1 MIHLMDDQFKLELTP
16 KARVE
21 IQSGV
26 ASLTRVNW
34 VNSWVFFFII
44 IIFFQVWAFLLV
56 FNPVASSAQVGIYLE
71 WCYIP

>member
-1 MIHLMDDQFKLELTP
+1 MIHLMDDQFKLELTM

-26 ASLTRVNW
+26 ASLTHVNW
-34 VNSWVFFFII
+34 VNSWVFVIII
-44 IIFFQVWAFLLV
+44 IIFFQVWALLLV
-56 FNPVASSAQVGIYLE
+56 FNPVASSAQVGIHLE